1 MNPATARRLDRAR
14 RIPRQH
20 IKLYPGGRFWVKSQ
34 ATAKN
39 VGYVGQLKWKG
50 SKVVAA
56 GCSCPDCQ
64 KGLDEP
70 DDDGYVPVLRGMR
83 LCKHWGAAA
92 LWTPYTVI
100 PEAPSG

>member
-1 MNPATARRLDRAR
+1 VNPATARRLDRAR

-64 KGLDEP
+64 KGLERRAAQVE
-70 DDDGYVPVLRGMR
+70 GQQGCGSRVLVPGL
-83 LCKHWGAAA
+83 
-92 LWTPYTVI
+92 
-100 PEAPSG
+100 PEGPGRA